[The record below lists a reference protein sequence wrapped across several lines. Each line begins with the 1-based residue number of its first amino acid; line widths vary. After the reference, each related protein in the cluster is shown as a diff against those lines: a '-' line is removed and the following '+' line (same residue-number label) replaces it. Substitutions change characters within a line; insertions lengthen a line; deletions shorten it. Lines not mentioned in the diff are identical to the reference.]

1 MTDLPYLTAT
11 EALARFRARELS
23 PVELMTAVIERAGAV
38 EPVIN
43 AFAATRYDEALEAAR
58 AAEARYAGSG
68 TGSGPPPRPLEGLPV
83 AVKEEAPIAGQLNT
97 LGSLPLRDV
106 VADHTAAFAQRIL
119 DAGGIVHARTT
130 TPEFSC
136 APVTWSKLWGVTRN
150 PWQTAYSPGGSSGGS
165 AAALAAGTT
174 TLATGSDIGGSIRI
188 PSSFCGVTG
197 FKPPYGR
204 VPEVEIFNLD
214 HYCHEGPLARTVADC
229 ALLENVIAGPHPHDV
244 ASLRPKLEIP
254 AQLDP
259 VAGLRIALSADL
271 GCYEVDADVAASTSA
286 AADRLRD
293 AGAVVEEVA
302 LPWQLADINRA
313 ARIHFGLIFGPSIQ
327 EIYEQ
332 HEADLTSY
340 AQRFYKEGLEI
351 RKEDFVA
358 GLALEAQI
366 YAPLGE
372 LLDDYDA
379 LVCPTFAVPAL
390 PAEYDNGSAV
400 QINGQTYDDWLD
412 VLMTVPFNIASR
424 CPVMSV
430 PSGLSRDGVPTG
442 LSIVGRSYDDVTVFR
457 IAAAHEERYG
467 WYGTPDRRP
476 SLMADQATTGRPPP
490 ADGRRPAVPGPGA
503 GHAGE
508 LAGPAVQCLGLPA
521 HPRAHPHRPDRPGQ
535 RPGPA
540 APRRAGPVR
549 AGLPQRGPRLDGRG
563 RPGRQPHRRVPRPAP
578 RPGRGRALRQRD
590 DPGHPAPADVGVQV
604 GDRRGGRGPG
614 RPRPARPGRAGQQHR
629 ARAGGHVVRGRDRP
643 APAGHAGRH

>member
-1 MTDLPYLTAT
+1 VSDLHYLTAT

-23 PVELMTAVIERAGAV
+23 PVELMTAVIERAEAV

-43 AFAATRYDEALEAAR
+43 AFAETRYDEAMEAAR
-58 AAEARYAGSG
+58 AAEAAYAGR
-68 TGSGPPPRPLEGLPV
+68 GPAPRPLEGLPV
-83 AVKEEAPIAGQLNT
+83 AVKEEAPIAGQRNT

-150 PWQTAYSPGGSSGGS
+150 PWNSEYSPGGSSGGS
-165 AAALAAGTT
+165 AASLAAGST

-244 ASLRPKLEIP
+244 VSLRPKLEIP
-254 AQLDP
+254 AELPP
-259 VAGLRIALSADL
+259 VAGMRLALSLDL
-271 GCYEVDADVAASTSA
+271 GCYRVDPDVVANTREAAQ
-286 AADRLRD
+286 RLRD

-302 LPWQLADINRA
+302 LPWTLADITKA

-327 EIYEQ
+327 EIYEE
-332 HEADLTSY
+332 HAADLTSY
-340 AQRFYKEGLEI
+340 AQRFYKESLGI

-358 GLALEAQI
+358 GLATEAQI

-372 LLDDYDA
+372 LLEDYDA

-390 PAEYDNGSAV
+390 PAEYDTGQPVEVNGRARA
-400 QINGQTYDDWLD
+400 DWLD
-412 VLMTVPFNIASR
+412 VLMTLPFNIASR

-430 PSGLSRDGVPTG
+430 PSGRSRDGVPTG
-442 LSIVGRSYDDVTVFR
+442 LSIVGKTYDDVTVFR
-457 IAAAHEERYG
+457 VAAAHEERFR
-467 WYGTPDRRP
+467 WLDMPE
-476 SLMADQATTGRPPP
+476 
-490 ADGRRPAVPGPGA
+490 RRPA
-503 GHAGE
+503 
-508 LAGPAVQCLGLPA
+508 L
-521 HPRAHPHRPDRPGQ
+521 
-535 RPGPA
+535 
-540 APRRAGPVR
+540 
-549 AGLPQRGPRLDGRG
+549 
-563 RPGRQPHRRVPRPAP
+563 
-578 RPGRGRALRQRD
+578 
-590 DPGHPAPADVGVQV
+590 
-604 GDRRGGRGPG
+604 
-614 RPRPARPGRAGQQHR
+614 
-629 ARAGGHVVRGRDRP
+629 
-643 APAGHAGRH
+643 